1 MFFLI
6 LSSSSSSTK
15 IEGEHA
21 KRESAHAKRHLESV
35 VTTTSVRR
43 RVVVM
48 VMSAAMGIVTSISVE
63 VDVGKP
69 PAAEKVFES
78 SSVGLRLRSLSL
90 WPRRDFVPRVGLV
103 RIAASVQ
110 RNEFVAGNACF
121 AYGASLAVWSSLQP
135 LVDAGPTVEMSG

>member
-1 MFFLI
+1 
-6 LSSSSSSTK
+6 
-15 IEGEHA
+15 
-21 KRESAHAKRHLESV
+21 
-35 VTTTSVRR
+35 
-43 RVVVM
+43 M

-63 VDVGKP
+63 VDVGKSP
-69 PAAEKVFES
+69 TAEKVFES

-103 RIAASVQ
+103 GIATSVQ

-135 LVDAGPTVEMSG
+135 LVDAGPTVEMTAHADDGFSRYVETNVAFKVSASSR